1 MTTAG
6 GVSSRGVLAFADRLD
21 VLLVALGTLGAVADG
36 CSYNLLL
43 AFASDAVN
51 SLGRAHGAAAQQ
63 QGGATT
69 TSDGARF
76 VHDVDKVRSLVVLTI
91 IDRCVHDRFGCF
103 DSLFFFW
110 MQSCLNFVYL
120 ALAVLPV
127 AFLGKLQPE
136 DARDEHFILIYTMFQ
151 NYIL

>member
-1 MTTAG
+1 MTQAAHSPQLG
-6 GVSSRGVLAFADRLD
+6 SGQRVEDDDD

-103 DSLFFFW
+103 DSLFFLDAVVPEFR
-110 MQSCLNFVYL
+110 LPGARGL
-120 ALAVLPV
+120 AGGVPGQV
-127 AFLGKLQPE
+127 A
-136 DARDEHFILIYTMFQ
+136 A
-151 NYIL
+151 

>member
-21 VLLVALGTLGAVADG
+21 VLLVALGTLDAVADG

-43 AFASDAVN
+43 VFASDVE
-51 SLGRAHGAAAQQ
+51 
-63 QGGATT
+63 
-69 TSDGARF
+69 
-76 VHDVDKVRSLVVLTI
+76 KVRSLVVLGAYHHRSI
-91 IDRCVHDRFGCF
+91 CARLIHSFN
-103 DSLFFFW
+103 SLFFFW

-136 DARDEHFILIYTMFQ
+136 DARDEHFILICTMFQ
-151 NYIL
+151 NSCDRVLACFR

>member
-1 MTTAG
+1 M
-6 GVSSRGVLAFADRLD
+6 
-21 VLLVALGTLGAVADG
+21 ALGTLDAVADG

-43 AFASDAVN
+43 VFASDVVN
-51 SLGRAHGAAAQQ
+51 SLGR
-63 QGGATT
+63 GGQLG
-69 TSDGARF
+69 GARF
-76 VHDVDKVRSLVVLTI
+76 MHDVEKVRSLVVLGAHHHRSI
-91 IDRCVHDRFGCF
+91 CARLIHSFN
-103 DSLFFFW
+103 SLLFFW
-110 MQSCLNFVYL
+110 MQSCLNFVCL